1 MMIQSLARAVISTFL
16 VAWVLKK
23 VHRNLFSLILT
34 IFFVI
39 LSSILFFTYFSV
51 PSISTTSSGSSNAS
65 TATTISTSAVSPSLV
80 HSGFRFVV
88 FDTVK
93 DVVSILQYIIIE
105 FQDHV
110 RGDVDDLQ
118 SLIFVS
124 IFASVFIMFIKHY
137 LKLQFISWISFVIGF
152 ITILP
157 LFSNQQGQKDPM
169 IAIISYYLAIL
180 FAFIGPISSRGAAL
194 FVTFEYTFT
203 LTRIL
208 LINAS
213 SAIQPNSNSH
223 PLATEYEYRSVE
235 AGVVAAFACLFYD
248 LVLVLLLPMLGRILH
263 VSCHVYGALV
273 VARSLA
279 EVLSKYFPKS
289 LKPIDH
295 SIILPTPGS
304 NPLTWSEALDVR
316 NAFDISKND
325 QYFFVQLPPLVF
337 IVYAFGMTLRIATIA
352 SSGVTARDVDT
363 DTDDN
368 EQRVKRKSIVAGS
381 QNLDIYAIA
390 VSAMRSEKHRTK
402 VLIAYLASL
411 SFFVLI
417 TLLTFVF
424 KGGDTAI
431 ATVTDIKFISSVF
444 FSALIVS
451 ELLIGDLTLTRKSL
465 LQLGST
471 FFSGQNT
478 NPDIVV
484 NPLATS
490 GIFDDLIFDLLG
502 VDKQTGYISHSI
514 AKTVS
519 KSKHRKANSTIET
532 QSSIRELSHI
542 SLSPDFSNNQPPLV
556 VQRSIFSSKSDPK
569 ELFKMEASQLLKES
583 EEAKRNHDFLRNQIF
598 RMNALLYGITDPE
611 AMEQKKAQIKQLEA
625 NSDAAEKLYNEKY
638 QAWKVANEKLTAQ

>member
-1 MMIQSLARAVISTFL
+1 MDATTVMIQSLARAVISTFL

-34 IFFVI
+34 IFSVI

-51 PSISTTSSGSSNAS
+51 PLANTNTS
-65 TATTISTSAVSPSLV
+65 TANATPASPSLV

-105 FQDHV
+105 FQDYV

-157 LFSNQQGQKDPM
+157 LFSHQQGQKDPL
-169 IAIISYYLAIL
+169 IAVISYYLAIL
-180 FAFIGPISSRGAAL
+180 FAFVGPISSRGAAL

-208 LINAS
+208 LNNAS
-213 SAIQPNSNSH
+213 SAMQPNSNSH
-223 PLATEYEYRSVE
+223 PLATEYEYRSIE

-248 LVLVLLLPMLGRILH
+248 LVLVLLLPMLGRVLH
-263 VSCHVYGALV
+263 VSCHVYGALA

-279 EVLSKYFPKS
+279 EVFSKYFPRS

-304 NPLTWSEALDVR
+304 NPLTWSDALDIR
-316 NAFDISKND
+316 NAFDIAKND
-325 QYFFVQLPPLVF
+325 QYFFVQLPPLIF

-368 EQRVKRKSIVAGS
+368 EQSTKRKSIVAGS

-390 VSAMRSEKHRTK
+390 VSAMRSEKHKTK
-402 VLIAYLASL
+402 VLIAYLASFA
-411 SFFVLI
+411 FFALI
-417 TLLTFVF
+417 ILLTFIF
-424 KGGDTAI
+424 KGGDIAI
-431 ATVTDIKFISSVF
+431 ATVTDIKFISSIF
-444 FSALIVS
+444 FLALLVS

-465 LQLGST
+465 LQLGTT
-471 FFSGQNT
+471 FFSGQNA

-490 GIFDDLIFDLLG
+490 GIFDELIFDLLG
-502 VDKQTGYISHSI
+502 VDKQTGNISHSI
-514 AKTVS
+514 VKTVS

-542 SLSPDFSNNQPPLV
+542 SLSADPSNTKPPLV

-569 ELFKMEASQLLKES
+569 DLLKMEASQLFKES
-583 EEAKRNHDFLRNQIF
+583 EEAKRNQDHLRSQIF
-598 RMNALLYGITDPE
+598 RMNASMYGDINPE
-611 AMEQKKAQIKQLEA
+611 AMEQKKTQIKQLEA
-625 NSDAAEKLYNEKY
+625 KASEAEVLYNEKY
-638 QAWKVANEKLTAQ
+638 QAWKAANQKLSTQ